1 MQTDSVPHDPDASA
15 GPRYLVEGLR
25 LAASDP
31 GLQAHLA
38 QVYGRDGAA
47 RPRCLCT
54 ADGCEM
60 YVVRIAG
67 VFHLKRM
74 PGQGARH
81 DWRCPSSEPPAQ
93 LSGLGQV
100 LGAAVDDD
108 PATGATTLKLGFS
121 LSRVSRRPPA
131 ADSEGSATTATSSGS
146 RLTLRGLLHL
156 LWEDAGFNS
165 WTPAMAGKR
174 NWAVIRTHILA
185 AARRKQSRGVALSE
199 SLYLPEPW
207 EEARR
212 DAIAQ
217 RRRETFLRV
226 ASAPKGPRRLLLLLG
241 EVRRLEPG
249 RYGHR
254 LIVRHAPDVDFT
266 IDDDLERALR
276 RRFVTELSAWEAAE
290 AARDHSVRL
299 MVMGTFNVGLSGRPA
314 LEEVVLMTTTAN
326 WIPMEDAFDAE
337 VIARLSASGR
347 RFTRCL
353 RYNLPASAP
362 IACATGAEAR
372 GPVAYCIVR
381 PAAAEDYEARLQR
394 LIDETGVLSWTWRP
408 AEGPP
413 PSLDQTERPGPAAP
427 KVAAPAFD
435 PFGSGAG
442 H

>member
-1 MQTDSVPHDPDASA
+1 MQTDLLAPDGGAAS
-15 GPRYLVEGLR
+15 GSCYLIGGLR
-25 LAASDP
+25 LVASNRDFQ
-31 GLQAHLA
+31 GHLA
-38 QVYGRDGAA
+38 QIYGRAGAA

-54 ADGCEM
+54 AEGAEM
-60 YVVRIAG
+60 YVSRIAG
-67 VFHLKRM
+67 VYHLKRM

-81 DWRCPSSEPPAQ
+81 DWRCPSFEPPAH
-93 LSGLGQV
+93 LSGLGHV
-100 LGAAVDDD
+100 LGGAVDDD

-121 LSRVSRRPPA
+121 LSRVSRRPPSPDGEVGA
-131 ADSEGSATTATSSGS
+131 ATAASSGS

-174 NWAVIRTHILA
+174 NWAVIRSHVLA
-185 AARRKQSRGVALSE
+185 AARRKQSRGAVLSE

-207 EEARR
+207 SEAQR

-226 ASAPKGPRRLLLLLG
+226 ASAPKGPRRLLLLLA
-241 EVRRLEPG
+241 EVRRLEAA

-254 LIVRHAPDVDFT
+254 LVVRHAPDADFM
-266 IDDDLERALR
+266 IDEALNVSLR
-276 RRFVTELSAWEAAE
+276 RRFATELSAWEAAE
-290 AARDHSVRL
+290 ARGDRSVRL
-299 MVMGTFNVGLSGRPA
+299 LVMGTFSVALSGRAA
-314 LEEVVLMTTTAN
+314 LEEVVLMTATAN

-362 IACATGAEAR
+362 IACATGADAR
-372 GPVAYCIVR
+372 GPLAYCIVR
-381 PAAAEDYEARLQR
+381 PGSGDDYEARLHG
-394 LIDETGVLSWTWRP
+394 LIDDARVASWTWRP

-413 PSLDQTERPGPAAP
+413 PPFDDIERGSEGDDRAP
-427 KVAAPAFD
+427 PPAFD
-435 PFGSGAG
+435 PLASGGG